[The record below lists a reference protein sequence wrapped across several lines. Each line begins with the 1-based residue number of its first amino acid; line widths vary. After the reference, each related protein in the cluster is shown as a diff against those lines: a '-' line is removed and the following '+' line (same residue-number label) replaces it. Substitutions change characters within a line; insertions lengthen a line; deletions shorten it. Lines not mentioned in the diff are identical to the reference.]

1 MENLK
6 EIALKVAKEMR
17 DKSEYDALDLVCNA
31 EPFAEALLAEIA
43 KENEPI
49 GSIQNGKFQWNTDGG
64 PDKWRKRKDYTGM
77 LYTFPPATVQVRT
90 SAVLERFLRIF

>member
-1 MENLK
+1 MVKNLK
-6 EIALKVAKEMR
+6 EIALRVQATDR
-17 DKSEYDALDLVCNA
+17 FRLNITDLSA
-31 EPFAEALLAEIA
+31 TDFAEALLAEIA

-90 SAVLERFLRIF
+90 SAVLELFLRIF